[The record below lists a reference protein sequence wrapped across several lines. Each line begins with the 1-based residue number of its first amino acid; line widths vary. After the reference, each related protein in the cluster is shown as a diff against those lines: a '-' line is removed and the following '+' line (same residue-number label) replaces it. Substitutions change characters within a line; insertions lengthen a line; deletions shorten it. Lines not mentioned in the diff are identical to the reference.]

1 MRSGAFSHRYCLQS
15 PRMSQAASIAVP
27 DRNNVRCDWPQDR
40 RPKLVK
46 GARRSPTGTTGRRQC
61 VECCQDAG
69 IFAECL
75 CQWQRADHPSIRC
88 LNS

>member
-46 GARRSPTGTTGRRQC
+46 CTALPHRDDRASPMPRLSARMPEFLANVSASGTELIIHRFD
-61 VECCQDAG
+61 V
-69 IFAECL
+69 
-75 CQWQRADHPSIRC
+75 
-88 LNS
+88 